1 MGSFKKAVNAYT
13 YTENGAL
20 TFKDSGSNCLNL
32 FGMIGG
38 LRERSAS
45 EVISLFRKAFA
56 EDPECALRILLWSR
70 DIRGG
75 IGEKRVYRL
84 ILRDML
90 DSNSINLDRFADIT
104 TEFGSWKDIFTICND
119 SEIAYIVNR
128 ELSKRSVDKD
138 YHASLM
144 EKYAYSIGGKDNKR
158 AEKLA
163 NALGLTFK
171 QYRKWLS
178 KARAEIKIVEQKMCA
193 KNWSEIQYE
202 HVPSK
207 AMLNYSNAFNR
218 NDHGRFSKYMED
230 VKSGKKVVHTG
241 TLYPYDIVRK
251 VFTGNKDENLDVL
264 WKNIKNFDCDE
275 NSIVVCDVS
284 GSMNVNNYT
293 PISVAVSL
301 AIYFAER
308 NKGKFKGQM
317 ITFSDR
323 PTFFEINEGTIFD
336 KVKQVKRADWGMNT
350 NIQSTFKLLLDACQ
364 RDNVPVEEMP
374 KNIIIVSDME
384 FDACAE
390 GTNLDGIKKK
400 YADAGY
406 PMPQLVFWNV
416 ASHQNNLP
424 VRFDTKGTALVSGC
438 SPVIFE
444 EISNGCKDLD
454 PVKFML
460 EVINKPR
467 YDVAIK
473 LLN

>member
-90 DSNSINLDRFADIT
+90 DSNSINLDRFTDIT

-193 KNWSEIQYE
+193 KDWDKIQYE

-251 VFTGNKDENLDVL
+251 VFTGNKDENLDIL

-284 GSMNVNNYT
+284 GSMTVNNYT

-384 FDACAE
+384 FDSCAE